1 MIISLGLLGLIFGS
15 FINALVWRTK
25 TKKSIMR
32 GRSMCVHC
40 RHELAGADLIPVF
53 SWLFLRGRCR
63 YCQKS
68 ISIQYPVVELASG
81 GLFVLSY
88 LAWPREL
95 AGPYEAAY
103 FGLWLAALI
112 LLVAMAV
119 YDLKWMQLP
128 DKFNWPF
135 VLSGLLGVAILSQIN
150 PASAA
155 DHLLG
160 AGAAWAFFAG
170 LYFISRGRWLGG
182 GDVKFALG
190 LGLWLGWPRVAVG
203 LMLAFYSASA
213 VILPLLLLRVIKRRQ
228 PVPFGPFLIVGTIG
242 GLLYGQTLIDWYQQT
257 FILGL

>member
-25 TKKSIMR
+25 TKKSIMH

-40 RHELAGADLIPVF
+40 HHELSWADLIPVL

-63 YCQKS
+63 YCHGP
-68 ISIQYPVVELASG
+68 ISIQYPLVELATG
-81 GLFVLSY
+81 GLFILSY

-95 AGPYEAAY
+95 VGPYEAVY
-103 FGLWLAALI
+103 FGLWLIASI

-135 VLSGLLGVAILSQIN
+135 VLSGLMGVAVLSQIDI
-150 PASAA
+150 SSVA
-155 DHLLG
+155 DYLIGL
-160 AGAAWAFFAG
+160 AAAWAFFAG
-170 LYFISRGRWLGG
+170 LYFMSKGRWLGG

-190 LGLWLGWPRVAVG
+190 LGLWLGWPKVVVG

-213 VILPLLLLRVIKRRQ
+213 VILPLLLLGVLSRRQ
-228 PVPFGPFLIVGTIG
+228 PVPFGPFLIIGTIF
-242 GLLYGQTLIDWYQQT
+242 GLLYGQMLIDWYQQT
-257 FILGL
+257 FLFGF